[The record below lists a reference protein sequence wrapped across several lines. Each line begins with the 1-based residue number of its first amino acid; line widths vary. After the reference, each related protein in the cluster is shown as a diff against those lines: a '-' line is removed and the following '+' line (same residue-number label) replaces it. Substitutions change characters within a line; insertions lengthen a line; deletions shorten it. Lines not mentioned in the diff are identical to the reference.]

1 MKTYE
6 VTVATEETYYVE
18 ANNED
23 EAFAE
28 ASSRMMEE
36 HNVCECYQIGAARE
50 IVETEEEE
58 A

>member
-1 MKTYE
+1 MTYKIR
-6 VTVATEETYYVE
+6 VATEEIYYVE

-36 HNVCECYQIGAARE
+36 HNVCECYQIGEARE
-50 IVETEEEE
+50 VVDTEEKG